1 MSSGSRKRK
10 VELNL
15 GQKFSVLTEIHKGR
29 TQSEIGVEFGID
41 RCSVSRIKRDEQKIL
56 AAIENNENTCKK
68 RDRKTSGEQVE
79 EALFL
84 WFTQMRARNVP
95 LHGPMVLEKAHQI
108 SVQINSDFVPNPSW
122 LERFKK
128 RRNIIF
134 HKLHGEKTSAD
145 DQSASKWLET
155 AMPKILEDYSDETI
169 YKADETAL
177 FYKALP
183 TGTLS
188 EKGGQNFGFKTNKD
202 RLTCLFFM
210 NKSGTDKNIFIIGK
224 YPNPRCFR
232 GKDPPIS
239 YFHNQK
245 AWMTGVI
252 WNQILSQFDRK
263 LRAQN
268 KRIML
273 LVDNAS
279 CHTAPENMSLTNIS
293 VKFFPPNV
301 TSLIQPLDQGL
312 IRAVKCHYRTQIIRQ
327 LVIHVDGGS
336 EVADFAKKVDILKAM
351 YLLRRAVF
359 MLTPG
364 SIQNCFRKAGF
375 RSDIPENSQVQ
386 EVEELF
392 DSPEEM
398 NQEYFQNFVDADAAV
413 PSSGDLTDNEICQE
427 VQDQVEIVDEDDS
440 DHDVAPMPMLSAA
453 EALDMLEKLRVYF
466 SGDVISQE
474 KLDYLENSVETKRKR
489 KQAKISDFFSA

>member
-29 TQSEIGVEFGID
+29 TQSEIAVEFGID

-56 AAIENNENTCKK
+56 AAIENNENTSKK

-145 DQSASKWLET
+145 EQSASKWLET

-169 YKADETAL
+169 YNADETAL

-188 EKGGQNFGFKTNKD
+188 EKRGQNFGFKTNKD
-202 RLTCLFFM
+202 RLTCLFIM

-239 YFHNQK
+239 YFHNKK
-245 AWMTGVI
+245 AWMTGV
-252 WNQILSQFDRK
+252 
-263 LRAQN
+263 
-268 KRIML
+268 
-273 LVDNAS
+273 
-279 CHTAPENMSLTNIS
+279 
-293 VKFFPPNV
+293 
-301 TSLIQPLDQGL
+301 
-312 IRAVKCHYRTQIIRQ
+312 
-327 LVIHVDGGS
+327 S
-336 EVADFAKKVDILKAM
+336 EIELF
-351 YLLRRAVF
+351 
-359 MLTPG
+359 
-364 SIQNCFRKAGF
+364 QNCFRKAGF

-386 EVEELF
+386 EVEETF

-474 KLDYLENSVETKRKR
+474 KLDFLENSVETKRKR

>member
-1 MSSGSRKRK
+1 
-10 VELNL
+10 
-15 GQKFSVLTEIHKGR
+15 
-29 TQSEIGVEFGID
+29 
-41 RCSVSRIKRDEQKIL
+41 
-56 AAIENNENTCKK
+56 
-68 RDRKTSGEQVE
+68 
-79 EALFL
+79 
-84 WFTQMRARNVP
+84 
-95 LHGPMVLEKAHQI
+95 
-108 SVQINSDFVPNPSW
+108 
-122 LERFKK
+122 
-128 RRNIIF
+128 
-134 HKLHGEKTSAD
+134 
-145 DQSASKWLET
+145 
-155 AMPKILEDYSDETI
+155 
-169 YKADETAL
+169 
-177 FYKALP
+177 
-183 TGTLS
+183 
-188 EKGGQNFGFKTNKD
+188 
-202 RLTCLFFM
+202 
-210 NKSGTDKNIFIIGK
+210 
-224 YPNPRCFR
+224 
-232 GKDPPIS
+232 
-239 YFHNQK
+239 
-245 AWMTGVI
+245 
-252 WNQILSQFDRK
+252 
-263 LRAQN
+263 
-268 KRIML
+268 ML

-301 TSLIQPLDQGL
+301 TSLIQPLDQGI

-364 SIQNCFRKAGF
+364 SYQNCFRKAGF

-386 EVEELF
+386 EVEETF

-413 PSSGDLTDNEICQE
+413 PSSGDLTDNKICQE